1 MQGTMMSSFS
11 FGLIYTR
18 LSRGKVYTFH
28 YDHQHIRLVQLPF
41 CSVIMPFF
49 VRSTMNGTLWCKYV
63 AQQREGRSRFVIA
76 VNIKFF
82 VLLFICTASNIH
94 IMRETIWSINLPTCL
109 YLYLCSLWNGS
120 LGTCQGLHSSLHC
133 SSCCSCMCFVS
144 FFSFIESLYYQ
155 RFSPLSWTC
164 SWRKRFFL
172 FVFYYSL
179 VEITA
184 DDILRHIYEKELEI
198 IVLLDCSEPVTS
210 NDFQVCSKSK
220 V

>member
-133 SSCCSCMCFVS
+133 SSCCSCMCFVCVCV
-144 FFSFIESLYYQ
+144 FFFIHRVIVLPKILPFILNMFLKEKV
-155 RFSPLSWTC
+155 F
-164 SWRKRFFL
+164 FFL
-172 FVFYYSL
+172 FF
-179 VEITA
+179 I
-184 DDILRHIYEKELEI
+184 ILL
-198 IVLLDCSEPVTS
+198 
-210 NDFQVCSKSK
+210 
-220 V
+220 